1 MQHLTLDGFGG
12 HRSRFDDIRLVHEL
26 VEELPD
32 RLGLTAAMPPMLL
45 PYYNGVEP
53 DDCGVSAF
61 VFLPGGHLTLH
72 TFSYRECYFAD
83 LLSPM
88 AFDEREAVRLFGL
101 GLPTREQTSITTER
115 RETRQAPPVDANED
129 FGPHLFI
136 DIDGYAG
143 PREMD
148 GLFALFDTLPARI
161 DMTPIMRPYVLR
173 SRLADGSGVLSA
185 MTMIA
190 ESHIA
195 LHIYEASGRAF
206 FDIFSCRFFEPQA
219 VIAELKRALPG
230 ASHRVQL
237 AARGHCYRTER
248 TTRTREH
255 ARTKRWL
262 PDGVAFDGHEE

>member
-12 HRSRFDDIRLVHEL
+12 HRSRFDDIRLIHEL
-26 VEELPD
+26 VDELPD
-32 RLGLTAAMPPMLL
+32 RLGLTTAMPPMLL
-45 PYYNGVEP
+45 PYYNGPWP
-53 DDCGVSAF
+53 DDCGISAF

-83 LLSPM
+83 LLSPL

-101 GLPTREQTSITTER
+101 GLPAREQTVITTER
-115 RETRQAPPVDANED
+115 GDTRLGPTIDAEED

-136 DIDGYAG
+136 DIGGYAG
-143 PREMD
+143 PRDMD

-185 MTMIA
+185 VTMIA

-195 LHIYEASGRAF
+195 LHIYEATGRAF
-206 FDIFSCRFFEPQA
+206 FDIFSCRFFAPDA

-230 ASHRVQL
+230 AEHHIQL
-237 AARGHCYRTER
+237 AARGHRYRSQR

-255 ARTKRWL
+255 ARSRRWL
-262 PDGVAFDGHEE
+262 PAG